1 MMAVFELKPIGVVHS
16 QFKSREEIANS
27 NKDENVGTIE
37 ISSDYANG
45 LDDIDGFSHIIIIC
59 WMHKSTY
66 HSLKVRPIY
75 HPEKLRGIFATRHP
89 DRPNPIA
96 ITVLELLERKE
107 NILKVK
113 GIDLLDGTPVLDI
126 KPYTRRDRKDNAEFG
141 WLSEKKYP

>member
-1 MMAVFELKPIGVVHS
+1 MMDVFKIKPIGIVHS
-16 QFKSREEIANS
+16 QFKSREEIADS
-27 NKDENVGTIE
+27 NIDENVATIE
-37 ISSDYANG
+37 ISRDYAGG
-45 LDDIDGFSHIIIIC
+45 LDDIDGFSYIILIC

-66 HSLKVRPIY
+66 HSIKVRPIY

-126 KPYTRRDRKDNAEFG
+126 KPYTRRERKDNAEFG
-141 WLSEKKYP
+141 WLSEKRYP

>member
-1 MMAVFELKPIGVVHS
+1 MAVFELKPIGVVHS

>member
-16 QFKSREEIANS
+16 QFKSCEEIANS

-45 LDDIDGFSHIIIIC
+45 LDDIDGFSHIIVIC

-89 DRPNPIA
+89 GRPNPIA
-96 ITVLELLERKE
+96 ITVMELLERKE

-126 KPYTRRDRKDNAEFG
+126 KPYTRRDRKDNVEFG